1 MVKIMMQTPFP
12 ASAAQVRK
20 LLVLF
25 IFGCV
30 LPACA
35 FVAPARGQ
43 QHIIYHYSPGDWAGM
58 HGATD
63 TALLFQAVRSQ
74 LTRLRISNFVLQCTG
89 PKGQFYEWPVTLSLR
104 QTENFPFFINEN
116 GRFDGG
122 FEVAPRDLAY
132 GGLEVNM
139 QGHIEG
145 TTGTVTLW
153 MRIAQPDGIRCDGT
167 IRNLRVRHLSQNI
180 PHLPEPSGPGRPAIP
195 R

>member
-1 MVKIMMQTPFP
+1 MHSRFF
-12 ASAAQVRK
+12 ASAAQARK
-20 LLVLF
+20 LFILF

-35 FVAPARGQ
+35 FVAPAGGQ

-58 HGATD
+58 HGPSE
-63 TALLFQAVRSQ
+63 TALLFHAVRSQ
-74 LTRLRISNFVLQCTG
+74 LTRLRIGNFVLPCTG

-104 QTENFPFFINEN
+104 QTEKFPFFINEN

-122 FEVAPRDLAY
+122 FEIDPQDLAY

-139 QGHIEG
+139 QGHLQG
-145 TTGTVTLW
+145 TTGTVTFW
-153 MRIAQPDGIRCDGT
+153 MKIAQPDGIRCDGT
-167 IRNLRVRHLSQNI
+167 IRNLRVRKLPENI
-180 PHLPEPSGPGRPAIP
+180 PHLPEPSVPGRPGIP